1 MPVLPAL
8 RLVEMQLNRPGPA
21 TPPEDWDPPGPPSMR
36 EPSPAARAVDA
47 RCCQACGGKRAHFG
61 FGPPLTP
68 KRQEQWACFAHR
80 AEVEQALNGARN
92 RGGPGAP
99 RSLS

>member
-21 TPPEDWDPPGPPSMR
+21 AAPDDWDQPGPPPFR
-36 EPSPAARAVDA
+36 EPNAAARAFDA
-47 RCCQACGGKRAHFG
+47 RRCQACGGKRAHFG

-68 KRQEQWACFAHR
+68 KGQEQWACFAHR
-80 AEVEQALNGARN
+80 LEVEQALNGARN